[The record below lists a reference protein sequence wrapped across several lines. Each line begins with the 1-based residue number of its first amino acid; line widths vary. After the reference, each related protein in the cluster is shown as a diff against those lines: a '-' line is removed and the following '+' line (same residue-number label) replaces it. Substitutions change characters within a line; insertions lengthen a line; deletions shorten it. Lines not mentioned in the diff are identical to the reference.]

1 MTTRRT
7 SGPVL
12 PPTSEADSKPQPP
25 KSTPGNNTL
34 RRCWGALKE
43 TVDALGAVWDA
54 YDNDFDDR
62 DATTSRRGDAR
73 SPSTPTSPKR
83 PSLDIFKTPPSHP
96 MQESSRSHRSHY
108 DTIAHSPTAS
118 RSSRRKRKTIPRR
131 STLTPTRR
139 RSQKGDIDHSYST
152 DEDGCGPHG
161 RLLSRIFY
169 QGPPQALD
177 DKVCIFACP
186 QGGLMENTRPNDHDG
201 KEVTLDQPEKA
212 LSPSGI
218 RASMYN
224 RSSITS
230 DEVDKVSVELDRAS
244 LEQICSDRSLRDRNP
259 GEAPHLD
266 ETDPKPT
273 SPRSAHVTFDIP
285 SQTHADEMNRS
296 DSRDTRT
303 PTVTFSTTIAAPI
316 RPLTERAVSKISEV
330 RYDMEGWSR
339 HVASLGEF
347 SNTGVLDGALPITP
361 PSDVQSDY
369 PDSREDDVAQEQG
382 VIDKWRD
389 QVVPQEGFPSEA
401 LRDGKKLPMP
411 HHETRKRRLQRRAAS
426 CTILSAAVPPER
438 DTTDLLTTPLGPWW
452 GPTAPSDVVASGSG
466 ETLMS
471 AFGISCN
478 FGMDGNDPG
487 SGLSSAND
495 IMSRSAAMGSMF
507 KLERTD
513 ASVRRSA
520 ETLGRIRLAFA
531 DDRNL
536 WWRCVNNA
544 RESSDSL
551 AWIVMLD
558 CCELPP
564 DFQEDDDPKAPVNR
578 CKDLSRSI
586 YDFYGMHHG
595 EGSDMNTLQRFTIHN
610 YYMHKLE
617 QHTRSVWEV
626 FMSRWIPNV
635 KTFPPA
641 NPFTAA
647 AEAYT
652 QVAIKDHPRSG
663 SMFRRRES
671 PVNALSKYVTC
682 MPKHA
687 WRQKEDRM
695 RFVLD
700 NGLKCF
706 AQLVFVRCQAM
717 RFEIYL
723 VKHPEVVVPAQL
735 P

>member
-1 MTTRRT
+1 
-7 SGPVL
+7 
-12 PPTSEADSKPQPP
+12 
-25 KSTPGNNTL
+25 
-34 RRCWGALKE
+34 
-43 TVDALGAVWDA
+43 
-54 YDNDFDDR
+54 
-62 DATTSRRGDAR
+62 
-73 SPSTPTSPKR
+73 
-83 PSLDIFKTPPSHP
+83 
-96 MQESSRSHRSHY
+96 
-108 DTIAHSPTAS
+108 
-118 RSSRRKRKTIPRR
+118 
-131 STLTPTRR
+131 
-139 RSQKGDIDHSYST
+139 
-152 DEDGCGPHG
+152 
-161 RLLSRIFY
+161 
-169 QGPPQALD
+169 
-177 DKVCIFACP
+177 
-186 QGGLMENTRPNDHDG
+186 
-201 KEVTLDQPEKA
+201 
-212 LSPSGI
+212 
-218 RASMYN
+218 
-224 RSSITS
+224 
-230 DEVDKVSVELDRAS
+230 
-244 LEQICSDRSLRDRNP
+244 
-259 GEAPHLD
+259 
-266 ETDPKPT
+266 
-273 SPRSAHVTFDIP
+273 
-285 SQTHADEMNRS
+285 
-296 DSRDTRT
+296 
-303 PTVTFSTTIAAPI
+303 
-316 RPLTERAVSKISEV
+316 
-330 RYDMEGWSR
+330 
-339 HVASLGEF
+339 
-347 SNTGVLDGALPITP
+347 
-361 PSDVQSDY
+361 
-369 PDSREDDVAQEQG
+369 
-382 VIDKWRD
+382 
-389 QVVPQEGFPSEA
+389 
-401 LRDGKKLPMP
+401 
-411 HHETRKRRLQRRAAS
+411 
-426 CTILSAAVPPER
+426 
-438 DTTDLLTTPLGPWW
+438 
-452 GPTAPSDVVASGSG
+452 
-466 ETLMS
+466 MS

-478 FGMDGNDPG
+478 FGMVGNDPE

-495 IMSRSAAMGSMF
+495 IMSRTAAMGSMF

-520 ETLGRIRLAFA
+520 ETLGRMRLAFA

-700 NGLKCF
+700 NGLKCV

-735 P
+735 S